1 MNSILKTAV
10 LPAVL
15 CTFCI
20 TACKTLPA
28 KALYTEPAVA
38 DVTVNTKNNHFDVV
52 YAINCCV
59 MPKAIDDFVSFKVDT
74 MLYTYRF
81 DFSMHHGMK
90 DILDRFLTVSN
101 MADVQGRKNGTQ
113 YLGETTLYA
122 YASSADKVSRLV
134 ANGKVA
140 NHVRFSFLMRD
151 GIKYLLLEGFQV
163 ETLDGKLTV
172 DDYIDS
178 IPFNYNDIKKA
189 YDFFIDTEQLEETR
203 QKQLRIAN
211 AAEQAKKEKGAIVK
225 TEQTSETAD
234 SVIVNTEESS
244 AENQ

>member
-1 MNSILKTAV
+1 
-10 LPAVL
+10 
-15 CTFCI
+15 
-20 TACKTLPA
+20 
-28 KALYTEPAVA
+28 
-38 DVTVNTKNNHFDVV
+38 
-52 YAINCCV
+52 
-59 MPKAIDDFVSFKVDT
+59 
-74 MLYTYRF
+74 
-81 DFSMHHGMK
+81 
-90 DILDRFLTVSN
+90 
-101 MADVQGRKNGTQ
+101 
-113 YLGETTLYA
+113 
-122 YASSADKVSRLV
+122 
-134 ANGKVA
+134 
-140 NHVRFSFLMRD
+140 MRD

-225 TEQTSETAD
+225 TEQTSETSD